1 MSPNILRFLALLF
14 VGLALGGSLAHLYE
28 LSNKIHLSAE
38 NYLTVQQIYRG
49 WNVLIGALWLGELLS
64 LVSLTIVSRGE
75 NKTFIWTLMALICF
89 IGANI
94 VFWMFTYPANRQ
106 TNNWTMLPG
115 NWLELRNQWEYSH
128 AAGAVLQLLS
138 FLSLTISVLIGRRSS

>member
-1 MSPNILRFLALLF
+1 MLLPNKI
-14 VGLALGGSLAHLYE
+14 E
-28 LSNKIHLSAE
+28 LSRE
-38 NYLTVQQIYRG
+38 NYLIVQQVYRV
-49 WNVLIGALWLGELLS
+49 WNVLMGILWLGELLS
-64 LVSLTIVSRGE
+64 LVSLTIISRAE
-75 NKTFIWTLMALICF
+75 KKTFLWTLMALICF

-106 TNNWTMLPG
+106 TNNWTMLPE
-115 NWLELRNQWEYSH
+115 NWSERRNQWEYSH